1 MALAAPPPPPEW
13 ADDWWYLVGNRV
25 KKTLW
30 APLAAAILAFGATWG
45 TIIGSLASMLVALLT
60 GIVGKLFMGA
70 TAQVGM
76 SLFHTFTH
84 RARPEAVK
92 WATEAV
98 KDFFISVDE
107 WAPFVSTLMN
117 QMTGG
122 RGKLTPD
129 QFTTLPVGAGAAA
142 GALAKGY
149 LNDMLGLIMPGWG
162 TAGFPM
168 GLTPEDGMRGAER
181 FLGVNLQFQM
191 SAWLLHL
198 LGDTFSFGMWKAMKD
213 LPNAL
218 SWSFGIGWL
227 SWLVMGTPFRM
238 GIAEPLEVYFNRM
251 YRPYKFSIARVAD
264 IYWRGLKD
272 IGWFYQKMKDLGVT
286 DPDMSII
293 LELEQAKLSS
303 AEVYSLYRK
312 GKLTWQNLVDWQHAQ
327 GHSPEESLVLA
338 TEMTRREVGDLIT
351 GVAKTAMKH
360 YKDRR
365 MSVAEL
371 KSFLREALWTDEE
384 ANLIVQDLN
393 MQMALEKPEEV
404 AERVLTPANI
414 ARLFQLG
421 EKTRTWTEMML
432 TKRGF
437 AVDEIS
443 DFLLLYKPKEEK
455 EAEPKEP
462 PAGLI
467 GSLYKRGLISL
478 GEAKARWADL
488 ELTTDYIALLV
499 MNYAPPVP
507 APPAPPREFSPS
519 EIGRLYRDRKYTW
532 AVALARLMAPPIRF
546 TRADA
551 EMFLNAFYTPVVEVV
566 PPPKEVPAAV
576 VGGLYREGKVT
587 LAVFRAYLVELR
599 YSDRAIT
606 WMVESYAPPVP
617 PPPPLA
623 REFSP
628 SEVGRLYQERK
639 ITKES
644 ALTRLTAAPIRL
656 RYDDAVMYLD
666 AFYTPVEEVI
676 PPPKEAPASV
686 VGGLYRQGLVTE
698 KIFSDYLVELGYSD
712 RAVMYLLESYAPA
725 VPIPPPPPREFT
737 PSEIGKLWR
746 DHYMTTE
753 VAMARLTGSRIKM
766 TIDDARMYLD
776 AFYQPIEIPVV
787 PPPPVIPPVVP
798 PIPVIP
804 IPKEVPPKEA
814 PVSVVGSLYQ
824 KGSLALSDFEG
835 YLDALRYSDTSKEI
849 WIEYYK
855 PPIPAPPPLPREFT
869 PTEIGRLFS
878 DISITPRDAMDRL
891 TGAQVRMTKDDAI
904 IYLRSFYIPT
914 SVLDIGILY
923 TIGTIGRIEAIRQ
936 LMTLLPG
943 LLEVDATYYL
953 DTFF

>member
-1 MALAAPPPPPEW
+1 MGVIEPPWPPGEPEPPIFTDEWWALFKE
-13 ADDWWYLVGNRV
+13 RV
-25 KKTLW
+25 IKGW
-30 APLAAAILAFGATWG
+30 PV
-45 TIIGSLASMLVALLT
+45 IIGTWILLVTGVFEALIGLIWAIFQSLLIGTA
-60 GIVGKLFMGA
+60 GKVIIGLF
-70 TAQVGM
+70 AQAGM
-76 SLFHTFTH
+76 SLFHTFTT
-84 RARPEAVK
+84 RARPEAIK

-98 KDFFISVDE
+98 TDFFITVDD
-107 WAPFVSTLMN
+107 WAPFVSTLMD
-117 QMTGG
+117 QLTGSKG
-122 RGKLTPD
+122 ELKPSD
-129 QFTTLPVGAGAAA
+129 FTSLPVGAGHAA

-238 GIAEPLEVYFNRM
+238 GIAEPLEVFFNRM
-251 YRPYKFSIARVAD
+251 YRPYKFTISQVAKMFWKQD
-264 IYWRGLKD
+264 KD
-272 IGWFYQKMKDLGVT
+272 LTWFVQHMKDLGVK
-286 DPDMSII
+286 DQDMGLI
-293 LELEQAKLSS
+293 LDMECAKLSS
-303 AEVYSLYRK
+303 AEVYSFYRQ
-312 GKLTWQNLVDWQHAQ
+312 GKMSFDELKYWFKQQ
-327 GHSPEESLVLA
+327 GHPIGASEILA
-338 TEMTRREVGDLIT
+338 ADTARREVRDLI
-351 GVAKTAMKH
+351 GNVAKTAMKH

-384 ANLIVQDLN
+384 ANLIIQDLN

-421 EKTRTWTEMML
+421 EETKAWAEMML

-437 AVDEIS
+437 LAEEIPY
-443 DFLLLYKPKEEK
+443 FLKLYPPKVEK
-455 EAEPKEP
+455 EPEPKEP

-499 MNYAPPVP
+499 MMYTPPVP

-519 EIGRLYRDRKYTW
+519 EVGRLYR
-532 AVALARLMAPPIRF
+532 
-546 TRADA
+546 
-551 EMFLNAFYTPVVEVV
+551 
-566 PPPKEVPAAV
+566 
-576 VGGLYREGKVT
+576 
-587 LAVFRAYLVELR
+587 
-599 YSDRAIT
+599 
-606 WMVESYAPPVP
+606 
-617 PPPPLA
+617 
-623 REFSP
+623 
-628 SEVGRLYQERK
+628 ERK

-656 RYDDAVMYLD
+656 RRDDAVMYLD

-712 RAVMYLLESYAPA
+712 RAVTYLLESYAPA

-746 DHYMTTE
+746 DHYLTTE
-753 VAMARLTGSRIKM
+753 QALARLTGPQVKM

-776 AFYQPIEIPVV
+776 AFYQPTEIVEP
-787 PPPPVIPPVVP
+787 
-798 PIPVIP
+798 
-804 IPKEVPPKEA
+804 PPKEA
-814 PVSVVGSLYQ
+814 PASVVGVLYRQ
-824 KGSLALSDFEG
+824 GVVTLSDFEE
-835 YLDALRYSDTSKEI
+835 YLEYLRYSDTSKDI
-849 WIEYYK
+849 LIAYYA
-855 PPIPAPPPLPREFT
+855 PPVPPPPPLPREFT

-878 DISITPRDAMDRL
+878 DVSITPRDAMDRL
-891 TGAQVRMTKDDAI
+891 IGPQVRMTKEDAI
-904 IYLRSFYIPT
+904 IYLRSFYMPT
-914 SVLDIGILY
+914 SILDIGILY
-923 TIGTIGRIEAIRQ
+923 TIGTVGRIETIRQ
-936 LMTLLPG
+936 LMTLLPS